1 MARKI
6 QTLEDHEQIV
16 DNVMSGMSL
25 HAASRAVGL
34 KTSSMS
40 TVTHALLE
48 EARMNLQRASN
59 IRKKDV
65 ILGVLDAID
74 RARMAGEP
82 NTEINGWKEVSKL
95 MGFYAPEV
103 KRIDLNVT
111 QGKLKSK
118 FEQMSDQELLEMA
131 SRTVIEGEYELD

>member
-1 MARKI
+1 
-6 QTLEDHEQIV
+6 
-16 DNVMSGMSL
+16 
-25 HAASRAVGL
+25 
-34 KTSSMS
+34 MS